1 MKNKFTFLT
10 LLFTS
15 FVSYSQIKTNY
26 SKPHISVVVAPFS
39 DFYDIEYDSLFNY
52 TQYASD
58 FYILDI
64 DDSMASLN
72 LTFNPK
78 AKYKKSKKKIY
89 SKDRNFENEVTQIAK
104 QYSGKMIASLFL
116 KDGAFDYENLFNK
129 GLENLTEDQRAGFS
143 PTMQGLETTAR
154 DRLIYPIIE
163 SNYLFVISPGKDD
176 KVVWSVFKVSIAN
189 DESNKAPNSKNRL
202 DSFLNL
208 YSNNPAGIVSSE
220 FPVKLLSYGII
231 KGSILSDLLI
241 SGQVSKLDQVIIKAQ
256 KEVLELR
263 KRSLILDDLKIA
275 LGSKD
280 SIKVDDLMISYREIE
295 DENGNITLQKMGRD
309 RVKKVGNNNIDLI
322 ANPKAKGERTQL
334 YADGGRV
341 SRRGYIALEKKE
353 VAVGISTGVNF
364 ADYVVPYVK
373 VDYRLGGITNIS
385 SLRNTF
391 LIIEAEFLTGVE
403 YSGVDYDTAIIVNA
417 GLRKTFNLGRKYN
430 VSVFGLYSVSSSGT
444 NLNLNE
450 DTAELDV
457 KQYKAGVS
465 FALKF
470 GSLQIIPH
478 IAYVFDEKNADDSF
492 DDFGPSSDNIYG
504 KDLFFGAGL
513 RYSF

>member
-1 MKNKFTFLT
+1 MKNKFTFFT

-15 FVSYSQIKTNY
+15 FVSYSQIKTNN

-39 DFYDIEYDSLFNY
+39 DYYDIENDSLFNY

-72 LTFNPK
+72 LTSNP
-78 AKYKKSKKKIY
+78 Y
-89 SKDRNFENEVTQIAK
+89 SVQNLKNEVTQIAK

-154 DRLIYPIIE
+154 DRLIYPIIDR
-163 SNYLFVISPGKDD
+163 NYLLVISPRKDGT
-176 KVVWSVFKVSIAN
+176 VVWSVFRVSIAY

-220 FPVKLLSYGII
+220 FPVKLLSYG
-231 KGSILSDLLI
+231 KTFGATYEGEESILDR
-241 SGQVSKLDQVIIKAQ
+241 VIDEADY
-256 KEVLELR
+256 LR
-263 KRSLILDDLKIA
+263 TKTFLILDGLKIA
-275 LGSKD
+275 GGSKENL
-280 SIKVDDLMISYREIE
+280 KVDDLIISYREIE
-295 DENGNITLQKMGRD
+295 DENGNITIQEMGRD

-341 SRRGYIALEKKE
+341 SRRGYIAITREE
-353 VAVGISTGVNF
+353 VAAGISTGVNF
-364 ADYVVPYVK
+364 ANSVYPYVK
-373 VDYRLGGITNIS
+373 LDYRLGSVTNETN
-385 SLRNTF
+385 LRNTF
-391 LIIEAEFLTGVE
+391 VIVETEFLTDLTIEDFDVE
-403 YSGVDYDTAIIVNA
+403 VVTIVNM
-417 GLRKTFNLGRKYN
+417 GLQKTFNLGRKFN
-430 VSVFGLYSVSSSGT
+430 VSVFGLGSVYSEVSSVLGGGET
-444 NLNLNE
+444 I
-450 DTAELDV
+450 ELDINQV
-457 KQYKAGVS
+457 KAGVS
-465 FALKF
+465 FAIKF
-470 GSLQIIPH
+470 KSLQIIPH
-478 IAYVFDEKNADDSF
+478 VTYVLEGIIDSEF
-492 DDFGPSSDNIYG
+492 SVIDNFYGSSV
-504 KDLFFGAGL
+504 LVGAGL
-513 RYSF
+513 RWNF

>member
-129 GLENLTEDQRAGFS
+129 GLETLTEDQRAGFS

-295 DENGNITLQKMGRD
+295 DENGDFTLQKMGRD

-403 YSGVDYDTAIIVNA
+403 YSGVDYDTAIIVNT

-450 DTAELDV
+450 DTDELDV

-478 IAYVFDEKNADDSF
+478 IAYVFDEKNADDSG

>member
-1 MKNKFTFLT
+1 MKNKFTFFT

-220 FPVKLLSYGII
+220 FPVELLSLGTFS
-231 KGSILSDLLI
+231 GSIYEGEESI
-241 SGQVSKLDQVIIKAQ
+241 LDQVIDNADY
-256 KEVLELR
+256 LR
-263 KRSLILDDLKIA
+263 TKTFLILDGLKIA
-275 LGSKD
+275 GGSKENL
-280 SIKVDDLMISYREIE
+280 KVDDLIISYREIE
-295 DENGNITLQKMGRD
+295 DENGNITFQEMGRD

-450 DTAELDV
+450 DTVELDV

-478 IAYVFDEKNADDSF
+478 IAHVFDEKNADDPV

>member
-15 FVSYSQIKTNY
+15 FVSYSQIKTNN

-39 DFYDIEYDSLFNY
+39 DVAYKNDSLFNY

-295 DENGNITLQKMGRD
+295 DENGDFTLQKMGRD

-391 LIIEAEFLTGVE
+391 LIIEAEFLTGGVK

-478 IAYVFDEKNADDSF
+478 IAYVFDENSSEEDTNDY
-492 DDFGPSSDNIYG
+492 GPSSDNIYG

>member
-15 FVSYSQIKTNY
+15 FVSYSQIKTNN

-39 DFYDIEYDSLFNY
+39 DFNDIVNDSLFNY
-52 TQYASD
+52 TQYASE

-72 LTFNPK
+72 LTSNP
-78 AKYKKSKKKIY
+78 Y
-89 SKDRNFENEVTQIAK
+89 SVQNLKNEVTQIAK